1 MNSPPLNRG
10 MPLSMS
16 TRGTRLKIACVSG
29 DQGFRRKVTDM
40 GLNTGTEIE
49 IRQQEHGAVVICS
62 GNKRYA
68 IGAAMAHR
76 IWVCSI

>member
-1 MNSPPLNRG
+1 MTSEPLNKP

-16 TRGTRLKIACVSG
+16 TCGTRLQITCISG
-29 DQGFRRKVTDM
+29 NQLFRRKIIDM
-40 GLNTGTEIE
+40 GLNTGTEID
-49 IRQQEHGAVVICS
+49 IRQQANGAVVICA
-62 GNKRYA
+62 GNTRYA